1 MEIDIGEAL
10 KRSDLFFIDVRSPHE
25 FKAASIPGALNIPL
39 FDDRD
44 HHQLG
49 IIYHQ
54 LGEMEARLAALEKV
68 APRLP
73 LLVDRIVTA
82 STGKPPL
89 LYCQR
94 GGMRSLSLC
103 EVLRLTGIRALR
115 LKKGYK
121 AYRSYIN
128 KKLKNYKLNNKLFVL
143 HGLTGVGKT
152 AVLQI
157 LAEKGCSIIDLEGMA
172 NHRGS
177 VFGAIGF
184 SVNRSQK
191 DFDALLLQEL
201 DNYAEENNIII
212 EGEGRRIGN
221 IYLPPFLTEA
231 MKSGFQILL
240 NAPLETRVNR
250 IVETYIPTAVDDK
263 LLQELKS
270 ALENL
275 RKRLGSKKTD
285 QLLVM
290 LNDGQYHNIA
300 RLMCAEYYDLF
311 YSDSRPECSQFDVV
325 VDAQNLELA
334 ADEIIKIVG
343 KLSPAG
349 NQNKKTIHQNV

>member
-10 KRSDLFFIDVRSPHE
+10 KRSDVFFIDVRSPHE
-25 FKAASIPGALNIPL
+25 FQEASIPGAVNIPL

-54 LGEMEARLAALEKV
+54 LGELEARRAALEKV

-73 LLVDRIVTA
+73 SLVDSIVAA
-82 STGKPPL
+82 SAGKTPL

-103 EVLRLTGIRALR
+103 EILKLTGRRALR

-128 KKLKNYKLNNKLFVL
+128 KKLNNYKLNSKLFVL

-152 AVLQI
+152 TVLRM
-157 LAEKGCSIIDLEGMA
+157 LAGRDYPIIDLEGLA

-184 SVNRSQK
+184 NVNRSQK

-201 DNYAEENNIII
+201 DNYAGKEYLII

-221 IYLPPFLTEA
+221 IYLPPFLAEA
-231 MKSGFQILL
+231 MKNGFQILL
-240 NAPLETRVNR
+240 TAPLETRVSR
-250 IVETYIPTAVDDK
+250 IVEAYIPPEVNDQ
-263 LLQELKS
+263 LMQELKA

-275 RKRLGSKKTD
+275 RKRLGSKKTE
-285 QLLVM
+285 QLLAM
-290 LNDGQYHNIA
+290 LNEGQYHNIA
-300 RLMCAEYYDLF
+300 RIMCAGYYDLF
-311 YSDSRPECSQFDVV
+311 YSDSRPECSRFDTV

-334 ADEIIKIVG
+334 AEEIIKIAG
-343 KLSPAG
+343 KIYPAC